1 MTSPMILGLCQG
13 DVMTPD
19 APEVVDR
26 STRTSLLPPTT
37 GGVSSSRRMIGL
49 VLVAVGLPALTGVLV
64 LARDDLSLGTLLLLY
79 LLAVVIVAVIG
90 GTLPAVLA
98 AVASFL
104 LANWYLTPPYHTF
117 VVEQRDSVISLVVFV
132 FGALVVSVTVDA
144 AARHRVSAA
153 RTRAEVELLSR
164 FTAEPVTE
172 TSLPVV
178 LEQVRQLFGMTTV
191 ALVKREERR
200 DEVVGIVGPPMEGA
214 PALTVDINP
223 GLRLV
228 AAGPDLFAEDRPLL
242 ARLADTAARAWE
254 GQDLAEKAA
263 QAQQLAE
270 VDRLRS
276 ALLAAVSHD
285 LRTPLAAVKAAVTS
299 LRQRDVTWTREEQD
313 ELLATI
319 EGSADRL
326 DDLITNLLA
335 MSRLQAGALS
345 VDVQPVALDGV
356 VAQAL
361 LDVRD
366 DQIDIDV
373 PDDLPSVL
381 ADPGLLERV
390 VANLVRNARRYS
402 PPGDRVKIHAGA
414 SEETVVS
421 LRVMD
426 HGPGV
431 PERQWEAI
439 FAPFQRL
446 DDHSSEGSVGLGLA
460 IARGFVEAMNGELT
474 PSETPGGGL
483 TMTVTLHSA
492 T

>member
-1 MTSPMILGLCQG
+1 
-13 DVMTPD
+13 MTPD
-19 APEVVDR
+19 APGVLAR
-26 STRTSLLPPTT
+26 SPKASLLPPTT

-64 LARDDLSLGTLLLLY
+64 LARDTLSLGTLLLLY

-98 AVASFL
+98 AVVSFL

-117 VVEQRDSVISLVVFV
+117 VVEQRDSVIALLVFV

-153 RTRAEVELLSR
+153 RTRAEVELLTR
-164 FTAEPVTE
+164 FTAEPVSE
-172 TSLPVV
+172 TSLPVI
-178 LEQVRQLFGMTTV
+178 LEEVRELFGMTTV
-191 ALVKREERR
+191 ALVKHAEPG
-200 DEVVGIVGPPMEGA
+200 DEMVGIVGPPMEGT
-214 PALTVDINP
+214 PALSVDINP

-228 AAGPDLFAEDRPLL
+228 AAGPELFAEDRQLL

-254 GQDLAEKAA
+254 GQDLAEQAA

-270 VDRLRS
+270 IDRLRS

-285 LRTPLAAVKAAVTS
+285 LRTPLAGVKAAVTS
-299 LRQRDVTWTREEQD
+299 LRQRDVTWTPEERD
-313 ELLATI
+313 ELLETI

-326 DDLITNLLA
+326 DDLVTNLLA

-345 VDVQPVALDGV
+345 VEVQPVALDGV

-361 LDVRD
+361 LDMHD

-373 PDDLPSVL
+373 PDDLPSVI

-402 PPGDRVKIHAGA
+402 PDGERVEIRAGA
-414 SEETVVS
+414 REESAVYVS
-421 LRVMD
+421 VID

-431 PERQWEAI
+431 PKREWEAI

-446 DDHSSEGSVGLGLA
+446 DDRSSEGSVGLGLA
-460 IARGFVEAMNGELT
+460 IARGFVEAMDGELT
-474 PSETPGGGL
+474 PSETSGGGL
-483 TMTVTLHSA
+483 TMTVTLPRA
-492 T
+492 P

>member
-1 MTSPMILGLCQG
+1 MTS
-13 DVMTPD
+13 D
-19 APEVVDR
+19 APRVADGSR
-26 STRTSLLPPTT
+26 KSSLLPPTT
-37 GGVSSSRRMIGL
+37 GGLSSSRRMIGL
-49 VLVAVGLPALTGVLV
+49 VLVVVGLPALTAVLV

-79 LLAVVIVAVIG
+79 LLAVVIVAVTG
-90 GTLPAVLA
+90 GILPAVLA

-132 FGALVVSVTVDA
+132 FVALVVSVTVDA
-144 AARHRVSAA
+144 AARRRVSEA
-153 RTRAEVELLSR
+153 RTRAEVELLTR

-172 TSLPVV
+172 TSLPAV
-178 LEQVRQLFGMTTV
+178 LWQVRELFGMTTV
-191 ALVKREERR
+191 ALVEQQDNRA
-200 DEVVGIVGPPMEGA
+200 EVVAIVGPPLEGT
-214 PALTVDINP
+214 PALSVDINSS
-223 GLRLV
+223 LRLV
-228 AAGPDLFAEDRPLL
+228 TAGPQLFAEDRQLL
-242 ARLADTAARAWE
+242 GRLADTAARAWE

-270 VDRLRS
+270 IDRLRS

-285 LRTPLAAVKAAVTS
+285 LRTPLAGVKAAVTS
-299 LRQRDVTWTREEQD
+299 LRQGDVTWTREEQD

-335 MSRLQAGALS
+335 MSRLRAGALS
-345 VDVQPVALDGV
+345 VAVQPVALDGV

-361 LDVRD
+361 LDMHD
-366 DQIDIDV
+366 DQIEVDV
-373 PDDLPSVL
+373 PDNLPAVM

-390 VANLVRNARRYS
+390 FANLVGNARRYS
-402 PPGDRVKIHAGA
+402 PPGKCVQVGA
-414 SEETVVS
+414 EVLEDGFVRLKVT
-421 LRVMD
+421 D

-431 PERQWEAI
+431 PKGQWTAM

-446 DDHSSEGSVGLGLA
+446 NDHSSDGGVGLGLA
-460 IARGFVEAMNGELT
+460 IARGFTEAMGGELA

-483 TMTVTLHSA
+483 TMTVTIPRA
-492 T
+492 A

>member
-1 MTSPMILGLCQG
+1 
-13 DVMTPD
+13 MTPD
-19 APEVVDR
+19 ALRVVDGSR
-26 STRTSLLPPTT
+26 KASLLPPTT
-37 GGVSSSRRMIGL
+37 GGLSSSRRMIGL
-49 VLVAVGLPALTGVLV
+49 ALVVVGLPALTAVLV
-64 LARDDLSLGTLLLLY
+64 LARDTLSLGTLLLLY
-79 LLAVVIVAVIG
+79 LLTVVIVAVIG

-153 RTRAEVELLSR
+153 RTRAEVELLTR

-178 LEQVRQLFGMTTV
+178 LEQVRGLFGMTTV
-191 ALVKREERR
+191 ALVKH
-200 DEVVGIVGPPMEGA
+200 DVHGDQVVAIVGPPMEGT
-214 PALTVDINP
+214 PALFVDINP
-223 GLRLV
+223 GLSLV
-228 AAGPDLFAEDRPLL
+228 AAGPRLFAEDRQLL
-242 ARLADTAARAWE
+242 TRLADTAARAWE
-254 GQDLAEKAA
+254 GQDLAEQAA
-263 QAQQLAE
+263 RAKQLAE
-270 VDRLRS
+270 IDRLRS

-285 LRTPLAAVKAAVTS
+285 LRTPLAGVKAAVTS
-299 LRQRDVTWTREEQD
+299 LRQRDVSWTREEQD
-313 ELLATI
+313 ELLETI

-345 VDVQPVALDGV
+345 VEVQPVALDGV

-373 PDDLPSVL
+373 PDDLPSVM

-390 VANLVRNARRYS
+390 VANLVGNARRHT
-402 PPGDRVKIHAGA
+402 PPRNRVEIRAGA
-414 SEETVVS
+414 REDSAVC
-421 LRVMD
+421 LRVID

-431 PERQWEAI
+431 PRRHWESI

-446 DDHSSEGSVGLGLA
+446 DDRSSEGSVGLGLA
-460 IARGFVEAMNGELT
+460 IARGFAEAMNGELT

-483 TMTVTLHSA
+483 TMTVTLPRA
-492 T
+492 P